1 MVQRQR
7 MIKKTLLWTFQREP
21 LILCDTLTVVGK
33 DGDGNE
39 SQPTEVTV
47 PEDATV
53 AAPTVTT
60 VTGTTATGYQVT
72 GTAEPKCHH

>member
-1 MVQRQR
+1 M
-7 MIKKTLLWTFQREP
+7 
-21 LILCDTLTVVGK
+21 
-33 DGDGNE
+33 
-39 SQPTEVTV
+39 TV

-72 GTAEPKCHH
+72 GTAEPNVTIEIHNEAG

>member
-1 MVQRQR
+1 M
-7 MIKKTLLWTFQREP
+7 
-21 LILCDTLTVVGK
+21 
-33 DGDGNE
+33 
-39 SQPTEVTV
+39 TV

-72 GTAEPKCHH
+72 GTAEPNVTIEIHNEAEIGRAHV